1 MIIKRLMV
9 SMVIK
14 NDDQK
19 DKRMT
24 IGVMLIVM
32 IKRMTVRVMIKRM
45 MISMSRILLK

>member
-45 MISMSRILLK
+45 IRSMRRILLK